1 MKKYIIFAA
10 AAVLGFSSCDDYLN
24 ILPKDT
30 LVPENYFRNETDL
43 QLFSNTFYNNLLD
56 KDPYDHQS
64 DHYINLNLS
73 NELHGGTFRVVPASG
88 GGWSWSDLRKINTL
102 LGNMDKCDDA
112 AAVSKYT
119 GLAKFFRA
127 YFYFDKVRRFGD
139 VPWIDEELGSS
150 DSRLYNP
157 RDSREVIMS
166 HMLEDIDD
174 AIEKLPSEVTPYRVN
189 KWAALALKSQFC
201 LYEGTFRKYHEIV
214 LEGHSY
220 EDYLNLAADAA
231 KAIMDG
237 GKYGLAKDYLTLFA
251 EIDADTK
258 EYILAIKNDRGLSIT
273 NNTSAFANMPTQGCP
288 GLTKK
293 FVDSFLMK
301 DGTRFTDKAGWET
314 MQFKEEVADRDPR
327 LACCMKTPGYK
338 RIGGTKVI
346 APDFGSSTTGFQIVK
361 YVMDCRLTDV
371 DRVDM
376 SYNDMPVYRYAEVLL
391 NYAEA
396 KAELGT
402 ITQDDLDI
410 SVNKL
415 RDRVGM
421 PHMSLASANANP
433 DPYLLSEKWGYS
445 NVKAGANQGVIL
457 EIRRERSVE
466 LAQEG
471 RRWDDLMRWKEGK
484 CIDQEMYGMY
494 FPGPG
499 EYDLTGDNVADVCL
513 YTDESQIGGQKK
525 DGVVYLK
532 IGEKTGGLILSEGNK
547 GYVDPQQGI
556 QHTFDESRDYLYP
569 IPVNERTLNNNL
581 TQNPGWK
588 DGLNF

>member
-1 MKKYIIFAA
+1 M
-10 AAVLGFSSCDDYLN
+10 
-24 ILPKDT
+24 T
-30 LVPENYFRNETDL
+30 
-43 QLFSNTFYNNLLD
+43 
-56 KDPYDHQS
+56 
-64 DHYINLNLS
+64 
-73 NELHGGTFRVVPASG
+73 
-88 GGWSWSDLRKINTL
+88 
-102 LGNMDKCDDA
+102 
-112 AAVSKYT
+112 
-119 GLAKFFRA
+119 
-127 YFYFDKVRRFGD
+127 
-139 VPWIDEELGSS
+139 
-150 DSRLYNP
+150 
-157 RDSREVIMS
+157 
-166 HMLEDIDD
+166 HMLEDIDE
-174 AIEKLPSEVTPYRVN
+174 AIEKLPSDVSTYRVN

-201 LYEGTFRKYHEIV
+201 LYEGTFRKYHKIT

-220 EDYLNLAADAA
+220 EDYLELAADAA
-231 KAIMDG
+231 KQIMNS

-251 EIDADTK
+251 EIDADKT
-258 EYILAIKNDRGLSIT
+258 EYILAIKNDRALSIT

-301 DGTRFTDKAGWET
+301 DGSRFTDKPGWET

-327 LACCMKTPGYK
+327 LACCTKTPGYK
-338 RIGGTKVI
+338 RIGGTKVL

-361 YVMDCRLTDV
+361 YVMDCTLTDV

-391 NYAEA
+391 SYAEA

-402 ITQDDLDI
+402 ITQEDLDI

-415 RDRVGM
+415 RDRVKM
-421 PHMSLASANANP
+421 PHMNLAAANANP
-433 DPYLLSEKWGYS
+433 DPYLLSEKWGYR
-445 NVKAGANQGVIL
+445 NVEAGANQGVIL

-499 EYDLTGDNVADVCL
+499 EYDLTGDNVPDVCL
-513 YTDESQIGGQKK
+513 YTDEAQIGDKKK

-532 IGEKTGGLILSEGNK
+532 IGEKTGGIILSDGTK
-547 GYVDPQQGI
+547 GYIDSQQGI
-556 QHTFDESRDYLYP
+556 QHTFDESRDYFYP
-569 IPVNERTLNNNL
+569 IPVNERTLNQNL
-581 TQNPGWK
+581 SQNPGWK